1 MCCEKRLAV
10 WQGDGAWNERVK
22 VQQKCLTTPSTKYK
36 SATETKMTYVHTQC
50 NYLCARNNQ
59 KEKCAQFEGLY
70 CTSEEL
76 TVVISLGRGR
86 KSCSKTHT
94 ELLRGGGGMGRVK

>member
-50 NYLCARNNQ
+50 NYKRNN
-59 KEKCAQFEGLY
+59 KYTCVPV
-70 CTSEEL
+70 
-76 TVVISLGRGR
+76 TVR
-86 KSCSKTHT
+86 KKNVHN
-94 ELLRGGGGMGRVK
+94 LRGCIVQVKS